1 MAIPWEIL
9 GAYALG
15 FIILYLAGRLLM
27 VPGRWIWRLVL
38 NSLVGA
44 FIMWL
49 INAFSSIT
57 GFGVTIN
64 PLSVL
69 LTSAMGIPGVA
80 LVVGL
85 TMLFA

>member
-1 MAIPWEIL
+1 MAA
-9 GAYALG
+9 GAQFACG
-15 FIILYLAGRLLM
+15 
-27 VPGRWIWRLVL
+27 
-38 NSLVGA
+38 
-44 FIMWL
+44 

-69 LTSAMGIPGVA
+69 LTGAMGIPGVA